1 MEEQED
7 SVMDVKRRHEREKTM
22 MLDENKKLIGD
33 VERVS
38 GQLINCNEV
47 VNDPCQENVRTS
59 QNSVLEAVN
68 VFVLKSFRIK
78 LYLAGTNS
86 KHFCCS

>member
-38 GQLINCNEV
+38 RQPMSYIEMV
-47 VNDPCQENVRTS
+47 DDPCKQNVVPPKVIFWK
-59 QNSVLEAVN
+59 Q
-68 VFVLKSFRIK
+68 
-78 LYLAGTNS
+78 
-86 KHFCCS
+86 